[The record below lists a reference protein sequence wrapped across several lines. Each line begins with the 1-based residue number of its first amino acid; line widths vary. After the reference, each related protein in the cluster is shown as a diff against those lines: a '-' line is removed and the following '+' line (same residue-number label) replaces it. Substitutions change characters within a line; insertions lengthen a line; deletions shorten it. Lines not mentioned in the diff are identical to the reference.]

1 METMTAVKPGT
12 TDVTSNLT
20 TLAVVVRRDV
30 KGPAL
35 AREVVTEVDLTD
47 ARSELWLEHF
57 LRKGRTEVPLDALSF
72 RTVPLL
78 AGTKSTR
85 CTGFALEA
93 DGPDGATARC
103 EFSIY
108 SLSVAARRAGDRLV
122 EMGVLKNLEEFY
134 FELYAEP
141 TPTAVQAEPVAAGG
155 TFVVKTKPLQVLR
168 VPLSKLKKD
177 ARVLG
182 PADDNS
188 FPVFYTASALAKAE
202 RFSRQGARRSP
213 AVETGACLLG
223 LLVSCPDSGE
233 FGCVVLDAIEVM
245 DSEQKQFSLS
255 YSSKSWMRLH
265 SMLAQMQAAHPK
277 LGLRMVGQSH
287 GHNWLPN
294 DGEMCANCLKLEVCT
309 SNNVFASIDD
319 RIWMS
324 AVHTRE
330 PFALCHIFGRAA
342 RGDEMQ
348 KLFGLK
354 DARLIERSYY
364 LIPHFDPTSY
374 EK

>member
-1 METMTAVKPGT
+1 M
-12 TDVTSNLT
+12 LT
-20 TLAVVVRRDV
+20 VVVRRDV

-35 AREVVTEVDLTD
+35 AKETVTEVDLTD
-47 ARSELWLEHF
+47 ARSEVWLDQY
-57 LRKGRTEVPLDALSF
+57 LRKGHPEVSLDALCF
-72 RTVPLL
+72 RTLPLL
-78 AGTKSTR
+78 ASTKGTR
-85 CTGFALEA
+85 CSGFALEA
-93 DGPDGATARC
+93 DCPNGTTARR

-108 SLSVAARRAGDRLV
+108 SLSLTARRASERLV
-122 EMGVLKNLEEFY
+122 ETGVLKNLEEY
-134 FELYAEP
+134 VFELYAEP
-141 TPTAVQAEPVAAGG
+141 TPAAKEPVQSDGG
-155 TFVVKTKPLQVLR
+155 GMFVVKTKPLQCLR

-177 ARVLG
+177 ARLIG
-182 PADDNS
+182 PADDDS

-223 LLVSCPDSGE
+223 VLVSCPDSGE
-233 FGCVVLDAIEVM
+233 FACVVLDAIEVM

-255 YSSKSWMRLH
+255 YSSKSWTRLH
-265 SMLAQMQAAHPK
+265 SMLAQMRAAHPK

-294 DGEMCANCLKLEVCT
+294 DGEICANCLKLEVCT
-309 SNNVFASIDD
+309 SNNVFASLDD
-319 RIWMS
+319 RIWMN

-348 KLFGLK
+348 KLYGLK
-354 DARLIERSYY
+354 DARLLERSLYV
-364 LIPHFDPTSY
+364 IPNFDPGPY